1 MLTVADV
8 YAYVNGRAPFD
19 TQMDFDNAGCSPA
32 PWTNRSP
39 AFMWPWIAPRE

>member
-19 TQMDFDNAGCSPA
+19 TQMDFDNAGLLTGA
-32 PWTNRSP
+32 NRSP